1 MLCDTRQE
9 QRLPR
14 VLFLTR
20 RPRYAIIS
28 PLMNATVRR
37 DLVILA
43 LYFLLAIVLTVP
55 LIFNFTT
62 HQPGH
67 GVDDPALTW
76 AMWWMRYALFDL
88 GANPLSSNYV
98 FYPLGINLGAYTPT
112 FLNGIVSIP
121 FQFAFNVVVAQN
133 LIVYLSLVA
142 GGYGTLLLV
151 REIFAR
157 LKIPRTMQTDFAAAL
172 AGAYYAFGA
181 WHVNYVW
188 GANFFLLSNEWI
200 PFCVLYLLRFDK
212 RSWRAGML
220 AGLFVAFQAWT
231 EMTFALFLAMFAA
244 LYLPYLFFTQRARWR
259 FIFSNS
265 IALGIVAL
273 IGASPLILNLLI
285 DTLRHGYYL
294 ASGVGRVQI
303 FSAEPISFLIPSA
316 RHPLLGAFTKT
327 ITEANTHYAF
337 IGYAILLLSFLGVW
351 SWRKS
356 RDVKFWFALAILFV
370 LIMFGSTLYIGGQST
385 GIPMPFAILR
395 QIPFVNAN
403 RYPVRFNVMLMLAL
417 ALLSALGAHRLLQTR
432 RSPIL
437 FGALMPLL
445 IFEQLVFPIPMS
457 DMRVPPVFQTLR
469 TTPGDFAILEIPL
482 GWRGSI
488 VMQGKQDDRA
498 QFFQTVH
505 HKRLLGGITS
515 RFPDFA
521 LQYFLEAPVINT
533 LIALETERH
542 VDDVRLAQDRAVAR
556 DVLRFF
562 NIRYVDV
569 NRALANEAVMN
580 YLRDT
585 FPLAEFYRDDERIVY
600 RVEQLPPLHVL
611 NADDETARLYF
622 DDRWGRVQFTDGVAY
637 RWSARAEAQLWL
649 PLEKYDQSIV
659 FQMRGAHDGQ
669 SVSIRANG
677 QAIATFTLTT
687 EWRTYTMN
695 LPASIARDGLNA
707 IIFATTTAPIGASR
721 LDDYAI
727 GDTGVV
733 SPVDIVATG
742 AGFEAGRFGA
752 LWVAGKNM
760 ISNRRGYHLVA
771 VNSNRVESFDTFAN
785 PVESNRLAQFIAA
798 LPPGEIVA
806 GVAID
811 DVSQNLSAAAV
822 AALQSIGVENDL
834 RFQFRA
840 GHAFIG
846 VKGAQPGQAVEK
858 IDGRF
863 PANVSVGKNVASERA
878 GLALGRIVIAR

>member
-1 MLCDTRQE
+1 
-9 QRLPR
+9 
-14 VLFLTR
+14 
-20 RPRYAIIS
+20 
-28 PLMNATVRR
+28 MNSTARR
-37 DLVILA
+37 DLAILF
-43 LYFLLAIVLTVP
+43 LYSLLAIVLTVP

-88 GANPLSSNYV
+88 GTNPLTSDYV

-112 FLNGIVSIP
+112 FLNGIVSLP
-121 FQFAFNVVVAQN
+121 FQFAFGVVVAQN

-157 LKIPRTMQTDFAAAL
+157 LGITRTMQADCAATL
-172 AGAYYAFGA
+172 AGAFYAFGA

-200 PFCVLYLLRFDK
+200 PFCVLFLLRFDK
-212 RSWRAGML
+212 SMGRAGIL
-220 AGLFVAFQAWT
+220 AGLFVAMQAWT
-231 EMTFALFLAMFAA
+231 EMTFALFLAIFAA
-244 LYLPYLFFTQRARWR
+244 LYFPYLLVTHRARWQA
-259 FIFSNS
+259 IVSNS
-265 IALGIVAL
+265 ISLVIVAL
-273 IGASPLILNLLI
+273 LGASPLILNLLI

-316 RHPLLGAFTKT
+316 RHPILGASTKT

-337 IGYAILLLSFLGVW
+337 IGYAILLLSILGAW
-351 SWRKS
+351 LWRKS
-356 RDVKFWFALAILFV
+356 RDVRFWFALAVLFI

-385 GIPMPFAILR
+385 GIPMPFALLR

-403 RYPVRFNVMLMLAL
+403 RYPVRFNVMLMLTL
-417 ALLSALGAHRLLQTR
+417 APLVALGAHRLLQTR
-432 RSPIL
+432 RSTL
-437 FGALMPLL
+437 FLSALIPFL
-445 IFEQLVFPIPMS
+445 IFEQLVLPIPMS

-469 TTPGDFAILEIPL
+469 DEPDDFAILEIPL

-498 QFFQTVH
+498 QFFQTAH

-515 RFPDFA
+515 RFPDFS

-542 VDDVRLAQDRAVAR
+542 VDDVRLAQDRAVAH

-562 NIRYVDV
+562 NIRYIDV
-569 NRALANEAVMN
+569 NRALTNEAVMT

-600 RVEQLPPLHVL
+600 RVEPLPALRAL
-611 NADDETARLYF
+611 DADNETARLYF
-622 DDRWGRVQFTDGVAY
+622 DDRWGRVQFTDGIAY
-637 RWSARAEAQLWL
+637 RWSARDEAQMWL
-649 PLEKYDQSIV
+649 PLEKHNQSIT
-659 FQMRGAHDGQ
+659 FQMRGAHNGQ
-669 SVSIRANG
+669 IVAIRANG
-677 QAIATFTLTT
+677 QVIETFTLTT
-687 EWRTYTMN
+687 EWRDYTLN
-695 LPASIARDGLNA
+695 LPASVMRDGLNE
-707 IIFATTTAPIGASR
+707 IIFATIAAPVGASR
-721 LDDYAI
+721 LDDYTI
-727 GDTGVV
+727 GDTGSV

-742 AGFEAGRFGA
+742 AGFEAGRFGSI
-752 LWVAGKNM
+752 WVAGKNM
-760 ISNRRGYHLVA
+760 IPNRRGYHLVA
-771 VNSNRVESFDTFAN
+771 VNSNRIGSFDTFAD
-785 PVESNRLAQFIAA
+785 PAESTRLAQFIDA
-798 LPPGEIVA
+798 LPSGEIVA
-806 GVAID
+806 GIAID
-811 DVSQNLSAAAV
+811 DVSQNLLLPAIT
-822 AALQSIGVENDL
+822 ALRSIGVENDL

-846 VKGAQPGQAVEK
+846 IKGASPGQALEK

-863 PANVSVGKNVASERA
+863 PANVAVGKNVASERA
-878 GLALGRIVIAR
+878 GIALGRIVIAR

>member
-1 MLCDTRQE
+1 
-9 QRLPR
+9 
-14 VLFLTR
+14 
-20 RPRYAIIS
+20 
-28 PLMNATVRR
+28 MNSTARR
-37 DLVILA
+37 DLAILF
-43 LYFLLAIVLTVP
+43 LYSLLAIVLTVP
-55 LIFNFTT
+55 LIFHFTT

-88 GANPLSSNYV
+88 GVNPLMSDYV

-112 FLNGIVSIP
+112 FLNGIVALP
-121 FQFAFNVVVAQN
+121 FQFVFGVVVAQN

-151 REIFAR
+151 REIFAQLR
-157 LKIPRTMQTDFAAAL
+157 IPRTMQADCAATL
-172 AGAYYAFGA
+172 TGAFYAFGA

-200 PFCVLYLLRFDK
+200 PFCVLFLLRFDQST
-212 RSWRAGML
+212 RRAGIL
-220 AGLFVAFQAWT
+220 AGLFVAMQAWT
-231 EMTFALFLAMFAA
+231 EMTFALFLAIFAA
-244 LYLPYLFFTQRARWR
+244 LYLPYLFFTQRARWQA
-259 FIFSNS
+259 IVSNS
-265 IALGIVAL
+265 IALVIVAL
-273 IGASPLILNLLI
+273 LGASPLILNLLI

-316 RHPLLGAFTKT
+316 RHPILGAFTKP

-337 IGYAILLLSFLGVW
+337 IGYAILLLSILGAW
-351 SWRKS
+351 SWRKL
-356 RDVKFWFALAILFV
+356 RDVRFWFVLAILFV

-385 GIPMPFAILR
+385 GIPMPFALLR

-403 RYPVRFNVMLMLAL
+403 RYPVRFNVMLMLTL
-417 ALLSALGAHRLLQTR
+417 APLVALGAHRLLQTR
-432 RSPIL
+432 RSTIFL
-437 FGALMPLL
+437 GALIPFL
-445 IFEQLVFPIPMS
+445 IFEQLVLPIPMS

-469 TTPGDFAILEIPL
+469 DEPGDFAILEIPL

-515 RFPDFA
+515 RFPDFS

-542 VDDVRLAQDRAVAR
+542 VDDVRLAQDRAVAG

-562 NIRYVDV
+562 NIRYIDV
-569 NRALANEAVMN
+569 NRALTNEAVMN

-600 RVEQLPPLHVL
+600 RVEPLPALRAL

-622 DDRWGRVQFTDGVAY
+622 DDRWGRVQFTAGIAY
-637 RWSARAEAQLWL
+637 RWSARDEAQMWL
-649 PLEKYDQSIV
+649 PLEKHNQSIT
-659 FQMRGAHDGQ
+659 FQMRGARDSQ
-669 SVSIRANG
+669 NVAVRVNG
-677 QAIATFTLTT
+677 QTIATLTLT
-687 EWRTYTMN
+687 EAWNDYTLN
-695 LPASIARDGLNA
+695 LPTSVMRDGLNE
-707 IIFATTTAPIGASR
+707 IIFATIAAPVGASR
-721 LDDYAI
+721 LDDYTI
-727 GDTGVV
+727 GDTGSV

-742 AGFEAGRFGA
+742 AGFEAGRFGSI
-752 LWVAGKNM
+752 WVAGENM
-760 ISNRRGYHLVA
+760 IPNRRGYHLVA
-771 VNSNRVESFDTFAN
+771 VHSNRVGSFDTFAD
-785 PVESNRLAQFIAA
+785 PAESTRLAQFIDA

-811 DVSQNLSAAAV
+811 DVSQNLLLPAIT
-822 AALQSIGVENDL
+822 ALHSIGVENDL
-834 RFQFRA
+834 RFQFRV

-846 VKGAQPGQAVEK
+846 VKGAPPGQALEK

-863 PANVSVGKNVASERA
+863 PANVAVGKNVASERA